1 MFKNFD
7 NFKGMSE
14 EEQEQFEEELLHD
27 IENVSAELGAY
38 GDEIPNPDVETAIN
52 DNGNS
57 YLENGGGNGAGAV
70 NTSGPIELTDEMAN
84 SVAGAI

>member
-1 MFKNFD
+1 
-7 NFKGMSE
+7 MSA

-52 DNGNS
+52 EAGNS
-57 YLENGGGNGAGAV
+57 YIENGGGSGTGSSGAG
-70 NTSGPIELTDEMAN
+70 SLTLDDGMIK
-84 SVAGAI
+84 AIAAAT